1 MIPGFFGEAAGTISR
16 LLPHRSDYA
25 GLPRTWR
32 RDILAGITVGVVAL
46 PLALAFGISSGVGAA
61 AGLITAV
68 VAGLVAAVFG
78 GSHVQVSGP
87 TGAMAVVL
95 APIVSQHG
103 AGSLVLVTVLAG
115 LMVLTAGCT
124 GLGRAVTF
132 IPWPVIEGFTLGIA
146 AIIFLQQVPAAFGT
160 TAAAGQRTLTAAW
173 AAATPVDWASG
184 WPTLAIVGGIGVLMA
199 GLPRLHRSIPE
210 SLAAVVVATAI
221 VAVLHLRVPSIG
233 ALPSHLPA
241 PVMPQAD
248 LSALR
253 DLIGA
258 ALAIAALAAIESL
271 LSARVAA
278 TMSPTGPYEPD
289 RELVGQGLASV
300 ASGIFGGMPA
310 TGAIA
315 RTAVNVRSGART
327 RVAAIVHSLLLL
339 AVVYLATGPV
349 SAIPLSALAGVLMM
363 TALRMISAT
372 TVRQILQSTRSDALA
387 FVLTAVVTVCF
398 DLIEAVKIGL
408 LVAAFFALRTVARR
422 SSVVREELPGP
433 YQPGDERI
441 ALLRLDGAMFF
452 GAAERISS
460 TVTDTER
467 GDVCVVIIRMSQLGM
482 LDATGAHTLAEIT
495 ELLESRGITT
505 IIKGVRPEHMNLL
518 ANVGIFDAL
527 RHENHMVDSL
537 EEAIAHAR
545 SHAVRDVRPGG
556 GGVGSQPERLPR

>member
-1 MIPGFFGEAAGTISR
+1 MIARAAGQLSR

-25 GLPRTWR
+25 DLPRSWR

-95 APIVSQHG
+95 APIVAQHG
-103 AGSLVLVTVLAG
+103 VGSIALVTVLAG
-115 LMVLTAGCT
+115 VIVVAAGAT

-146 AIIFLQQVPAAFGT
+146 AIIFLQQVPPAFGAPAPAGERT
-160 TAAAGQRTLTAAW
+160 VPAAWTVIAHADWSAAWRTLAVVAFVAA
-173 AAATPVDWASG
+173 
-184 WPTLAIVGGIGVLMA
+184 LMI
-199 GLPRLHRSIPE
+199 GLPRLHRGIPE
-210 SLAAVVVATAI
+210 SLTAVVAATVI
-221 VAVLHLRVPSIG
+221 VVGFHVPVGTIG
-233 ALPSHLPA
+233 NLPSHLPA
-241 PVMPQAD
+241 PVMPHAD
-248 LSALR
+248 TGALR
-253 DLIGA
+253 TLIGA

-278 TMSPTGPYEPD
+278 TMSPTGPYDPD

-300 ASGIFGGMPA
+300 ASGLFGGMPA

-327 RVAAIVHSLLLL
+327 RVSAIVHSLLLL
-339 AVVYLATGPV
+339 GVVYLATGPV
-349 SAIPLSALAGVLMM
+349 SAIPLSALAGVLMV
-363 TALRMISAT
+363 TSFRMISVG
-372 TVRQILQSTRSDALA
+372 TVRKILRSTRSDAVT

-398 DLIEAVKIGL
+398 DLIEAVEIGIL
-408 LVAAFFALRTVARR
+408 FAAFFALRTVARR

-433 YQPGDERI
+433 TRPGDERI

-452 GAAERISS
+452 GAAERISNEI
-460 TVTDTER
+460 TTHP
-467 GDVCVVIIRMSQLGM
+467 DVSVVIIRMSQLGM
-482 LDATGAHTLAEIT
+482 LDATGAHTLAELA
-495 ELLESRGITT
+495 EDLESRGITV
-505 IIKGVRPEHMNLL
+505 IIKGVQPEHMSLL
-518 ANVGIFDAL
+518 ANMGIVEAL
-527 RHENHMVDSL
+527 RHENHLIDSL
-537 EEAIAHAR
+537 DEAIAHAR
-545 SHAVRDVRPGG
+545 THVAQAVYP
-556 GGVGSQPERLPR
+556 